1 MGVYPPT
8 RESAD
13 DVTQWVNGRLAER
26 ATARAAR
33 DFAKSDA
40 IRDEL
45 ASRGIQIKD
54 SGVGTTWT
62 KVR

>member
-8 RESAD
+8 QSSTDE
-13 DVTQWVNGRLAER
+13 VTQWVNGRLAER

-33 DFAKSDA
+33 DFAKSDS

-54 SGVGTTWT
+54 SGTGTTWT